1 MRDLRIA
8 AAQPEQRAPQHPGV
22 DHRLIVSSPVRDD
35 VTVPGTEVD
44 SAIREL
50 YAAPR
55 EEFIALRKQLAKAAR
70 DAGDAKAAGEIEK
83 LAKPTTAAWVANQLA
98 RSDPAEVRE
107 LAELGDAL
115 RRAHEELN
123 GAELKS
129 LSHKRTE
136 LIGELVRRADEH
148 NGLSESVTRELEE
161 IFTRAVADPDAAAAL
176 VSGRLTSAKGF
187 APGSGWPS
195 LPAGEV
201 PPPKP
206 RKPSA
211 DKPKKTDDTRRD
223 RARAALDEAKA
234 AVKEAEAG
242 RADDERSLADAEAA
256 AEEAA
261 AEVKRLGEELDAA
274 EAREKRARGLVAM
287 ARRSVKEAER
297 RASQAWRQV
306 QLAEQKLAELDG

>member
-1 MRDLRIA
+1 MMGR
-8 AAQPEQRAPQHPGV
+8 
-22 DHRLIVSSPVRDD
+22 
-35 VTVPGTEVD
+35 VPGTD
-44 SAIREL
+44 LSSAVEEL

-55 EEFIALRKQLAKAAR
+55 EEFTALRNQLAKAA
-70 DAGDAKAAGEIEK
+70 GSPEVAAEIKK
-83 LAKPTTAAWVANQLA
+83 LAKPTTAAWVANHLA
-98 RSDPAEVRE
+98 RTDGAEVRE

-129 LSHKRTE
+129 LSHRRSE
-136 LIGELVRRADEH
+136 LIRQLVGRAEER
-148 NGLSESVTRELEE
+148 NEQALSESVLRELEE
-161 IFTRAVADPDAAAAL
+161 IFTRAVADADAGRAL
-176 VSGRLTSAKGF
+176 VSGCLTSAKGF
-187 APGSGWPS
+187 APMAAWPS

-201 PPPKP
+201 PARPAERKPKSGKP
-206 RKPSA
+206 RGQA
-211 DKPKKTDDTRRD
+211 VRE
-223 RARAALDEAKA
+223 RAQEALDEARE
-234 AVKEAEAG
+234 AVKEAEAA

-306 QLAEQKLAELDG
+306 QLAEQKLAAQDDA